1 MNVAA
6 STKPASDGQTTA
18 ADVEG
23 ALRGIV
29 RREVASY
36 RRQPESGEA
45 SVNETHSVIRRVS
58 VTSVKEI
65 DTLIA
70 QLQQLR
76 DFLQSEGERIE
87 REITD
92 LISGMSPQ
100 HRQIYEDYFRRIRE
114 AELQRNKQ

>member
-87 REITD
+87 REITE
-92 LISGMSPQ
+92 
-100 HRQIYEDYFRRIRE
+100 YEQLGDAAMKSTKII
-114 AELQRNKQ
+114 AENMALRKSAS